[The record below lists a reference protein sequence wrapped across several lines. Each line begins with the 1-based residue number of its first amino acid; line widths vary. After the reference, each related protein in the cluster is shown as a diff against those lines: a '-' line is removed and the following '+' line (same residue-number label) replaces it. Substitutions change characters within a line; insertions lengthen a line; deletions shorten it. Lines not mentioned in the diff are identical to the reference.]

1 VNNLE
6 LNVSSG
12 IGKKPSAFKHC
23 SVFDRISFYKRH
35 YTKLC
40 SRFLPIV
47 DNDSIWR
54 YSPHFNSTPL
64 EQGWKLHIS
73 ATILTANEVLEK
85 AAPFLQKQK
94 VCFKAPSSLVNLK
107 NLNAGIVH
115 GYSQIGK
122 FITVYPQS
130 DNEAVSLAEQLHQ
143 LTSSF
148 SAPAIP
154 FDLRYKPESCIYYR
168 YGSFKNHQIINAD
181 GSQTLAVRDASGNLV
196 PDLRDAEDGKPA
208 WITNPFPV
216 FPKPDTLINPL
227 DDTFKVFRA
236 VSQRGKGGVYEAL
249 DFSVNPP
256 RLCIVKEG
264 RRNGETDWDGRDG
277 FARVRHEEKMLE
289 TLMSAGVEVPRVYA
303 SFETENNYYL
313 VVESIAGKNLQDF
326 LEERKKRLAISR
338 VARFALEIANLVA
351 QIHSVGLV
359 WRDLKPPNL
368 FVTKNGRFRPL
379 DFEGAC
385 LIGQPDLLLW
395 GTQSFM
401 SRESNGKYVEH
412 SKPAAD
418 IFALGIILYYLI
430 EGKLPEISGDAIDF
444 KIKRR
449 QVPTEI
455 HRIIEQLLDPN
466 PEQRPDANTVR
477 QTFRRILSNLS

>member
-1 VNNLE
+1 VNNYE
-6 LNVSSG
+6 LNFG
-12 IGKKPSAFKHC
+12 AETGKRHSTSKQS
-23 SVFDRISFYKRH
+23 SVFDRISFHKSH
-35 YTKLC
+35 YTRLC

-54 YSPHFNSTPL
+54 YSHQFNSTPV

-85 AAPFLQKQK
+85 AASFLQKMK
-94 VCFKAPSSLVNLK
+94 VCFKAPATLVNLK
-107 NLNAGIVH
+107 NLNAGTIY
-115 GYSQIGK
+115 GYPQIGK

-130 DNEAVSLAEQLHQ
+130 DDEAVFLAEQLHQ
-143 LTSSF
+143 LTASF
-148 SAPAIP
+148 SAPPVP
-154 FDLRYKPESCIYYR
+154 FDLRYKPDSCIYYR
-168 YGSFKNHQIINAD
+168 YGSFKKHHIVNAD
-181 GSQTLAVRDASGNLV
+181 GSRTLAVRDSSGNLV

-216 FPKPDTLINPL
+216 SPLPDTLINSL
-227 DDTFKVFRA
+227 DNTFKVFRA
-236 VSQRGKGGVYEAL
+236 VSQRGKGGVYQAL
-249 DFSVNPP
+249 DFSVTPP

-277 FARVRHEEKMLE
+277 FARIRHEEKMLK

-303 SFETENNYYL
+303 SFETEDNYYL
-313 VVESIAGKNLQDF
+313 VVELIAGKSLQD
-326 LEERKKRLAISR
+326 LLQERKRRLSISR
-338 VARFALEIANLVA
+338 IARFALEIAKLVV

-368 FVTKNGRFRPL
+368 IVTKNGMLRPL

-385 LIGQPDLLLW
+385 LVGQPDLLSW

-401 SRESNGKYVEH
+401 SREANENSVEH

-418 IFALGIILYYLI
+418 IFALGIILYFLI
-430 EGKLPEISGDAIDF
+430 EGKLPEFSDDAINF

-455 HRIIEQLLDPN
+455 HQIIEQLLDPN
-466 PEQRPDANTVR
+466 PEQRPEANTVR
-477 QTFRRILSNLS
+477 QTFALILSNVS